1 MLDFLIFESKF
12 SGKQSLELS
21 LKNVERFSIV
31 GVHVDDPLKVI
42 KNEKAL
48 WMKFFL
54 RLLQTTFN
62 LLM

>member
-12 SGKQSLELS
+12 SGKQSFELS

-42 KNEKAL
+42 KMNMKKSS

-62 LLM
+62 L